1 MFTLLKDNPEI
12 PMPDRKHNYALT
24 LSEVL
29 EMPQRNQQRDLEGT
43 VRVHTFLAVTR
54 LVLNVK
60 LQQWLCHKH
69 RRC

>member
-12 PMPDRKHNYALT
+12 LMPDRKHKDALT
-24 LSEVL
+24 LSQVL

-43 VRVHTFLAVTR
+43 VSVHTFLAVTR
-54 LVLNVK
+54 LVLNMK

-69 RRC
+69 R